1 MKFKIIIFSAAV
13 FFGCNAGNKPMT
25 GQAIITVTDSV
36 INNDYRGV
44 GFHAIFPISRP
55 SKWQVEQ
62 VFGKRWRELN
72 PGFARVNDNPSWD
85 TEDLDKFSEYL
96 DILKDT
102 GTEMYF
108 TSFGVSD
115 IHNYKNEWDYVKKE
129 VDHLEYIKKTKGF
142 DNLKYYCMTNE
153 LSMDYWASMVKEN
166 KLDDFKRIHQL
177 FYDEINRRNLD
188 IKLLASDASPF
199 EYWYTIQW
207 AADSM
212 DNITGIYGGHHYI
225 NSYGVFDPT
234 FYRFFLGKMQ
244 WAAALA
250 GSKGK
255 RFIMG
260 EFGPKQSHSY
270 IDSISYDAIIYN
282 NTPLEPYVPIQ
293 VAEAVMAQ
301 MNGGIYASG
310 YWTFADMPTQHGAKY
325 ANKWGIFKWYFD
337 NFTTRPNYY
346 ALGLLV
352 KFMRGPAVVFNVNS
366 SDTLIR
372 VAAVKNT
379 EKNTYSIA
387 VVNRNRFA
395 QPIKLNFC
403 EAPDGT
409 IFRKYVYDPADPP
422 FNYFGDLQSYSKKV
436 TLEDQKLSDT
446 LPAYSLVVYTS
457 SFDETPPTPV
467 EGLTVT
473 VEKFDRDRNVLRWK
487 PNTENDFCYYRI
499 YRSTDKNVEVIPV
512 NQIAS
517 TISNEWMDNWTYGQ
531 PRYYYKV
538 VAVDDS
544 ENSSD

>member
-1 MKFKIIIFSAAV
+1 MKKITFALLIFVVFSCHNRNNFK
-13 FFGCNAGNKPMT
+13 T
-25 GQAIITVTDSV
+25 GQATLTVTDNI
-36 INNDYRGV
+36 INKDYRGV
-44 GFHAIFPISRP
+44 GFHAIFPISKP
-55 SKWQVEQ
+55 TPWQVNQ
-62 VFGKRWRELN
+62 VFAKRWRELN
-72 PGFARVNDNPSWD
+72 PGFARVNDNPAWNMK
-85 TEDLDKFSEYL
+85 ELDNFCEYL
-96 DILKDT
+96 KIFKDA

-108 TSFGVSD
+108 TSFGAND
-115 IHNYKNEWDYVKKE
+115 IHNFKNEKDYVKNE

-166 KLDDFKRIHQL
+166 KLDEFMRIHQL
-177 FYDEINRRNLD
+177 FYDEFSKRNLD

-199 EYWYTIQW
+199 EYWWTIKW

-212 DNITGIYGGHHYI
+212 DNITGVYGGHHYL
-225 NSYGVFDPT
+225 NSYDVFDPT
-234 FYRFFLGKMQ
+234 FYKFFLGKME
-244 WAAALA
+244 WASQLA

-255 RFIMG
+255 KFIMG
-260 EFGPKQSHSY
+260 EFGPKQSHSF

-310 YWTFADMPTQHGAKY
+310 YWTFADMPTRHGQKY

-337 NFTTRPNYY
+337 DFTTRPNYY

-352 KFMRGPAVVFNVNS
+352 KFMRGPAVVYSVNS

-372 VAAVKNT
+372 VSAIKNT

-387 VVNRNRFA
+387 VVNRNTISENIDLKF
-395 QPIKLNFC
+395 P

-409 IFRKYVYDPADPP
+409 VFRKYVYNPADPP
-422 FNYFGDLQSYSKKV
+422 FNYFGDLQPYSKKV
-436 TLEDQKLSDT
+436 TLSGGTLSDD

-457 SFDETPPTPV
+457 NFDDTPPAPV
-467 EGLTVT
+467 QGLTVS
-473 VEKFDRDRNVLRWK
+473 VEKFDRDRNVLKWE
-487 PNTENDFCYYRI
+487 PNTESDFCYYRI
-499 YRSTDKNVEVIPV
+499 YRSTDKDVKIKPV

-517 TISNEWMDNWTYGQ
+517 TISNEWMDNWTYGKPQ
-531 PRYYYKV
+531 YYYKV

-544 ENSSD
+544 ENSSE